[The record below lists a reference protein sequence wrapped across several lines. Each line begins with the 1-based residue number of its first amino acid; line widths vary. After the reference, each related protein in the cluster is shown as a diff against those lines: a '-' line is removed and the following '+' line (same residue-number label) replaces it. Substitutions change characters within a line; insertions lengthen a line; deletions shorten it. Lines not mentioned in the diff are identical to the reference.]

1 MTNKII
7 LYRSAD
13 SLSYIGAE
21 SISANIVP
29 RGSVED
35 PTGAV
40 AETIYSLST
49 GDDDLKRSASS
60 ELERASTISTRLS
73 IFAAA
78 PARPSVYSADNMFAS
93 DLADKNCAV
102 VTAAALAWASS
113 ARVISA
119 LSCTYNSAPLTH
131 ANSMNSGTV
140 KAMMIAFTLTA
151 HPPPAYAADRP

>member
-1 MTNKII
+1 MTSRMI

-29 RGSVED
+29 RGSVAD

-49 GDDDLKRSASS
+49 GDDDPKRIASGA
-60 ELERASTISTRLS
+60 LARTSTIRFRPS

-78 PARPSVYSADNMFAS
+78 PANRSVCSADNMFAS

-113 ARVISA
+113 AQVISA
-119 LSCTYNSAPLTH
+119 LSCTYNRPPLTH

-151 HPPPAYAADRP
+151 HPFPAYAADRP